1 MTKFRQPTGS
11 APKRPA
17 GSAHACRSSS
27 CSHRCGQVA
36 PAPCGY
42 RLRPPAS
49 AWQTNAARV
58 RRDFFAIPAG
68 RTATPSA
75 LPTPL
80 SCTWCRRRNPL
91 RVSLPMLLGG
101 KTHYLSQRPPTCW
114 ITRRMIFA
122 LLTPCSLR
130 PFDLLEG
137 DAPSAPTFAAKPPLC
152 SLPVQRGLDAGLN
165 FWAGSEGVSEEVLE
179 LVENRLRVGDRPS
192 APRPQ
197 SRTGSSLGA
206 KSWMTSSATR

>member
-80 SCTWCRRRNPL
+80 SCTWCRRCTPL
-91 RVSLPMLLGG
+91 RVSLPMLLDG

-122 LLTPCSLR
+122 LLTPCPLR

-137 DAPSAPTFAAKPPLC
+137 DAPSAPTFAAEPHLFAFRKLE
-152 SLPVQRGLDAGLN
+152 
-165 FWAGSEGVSEEVLE
+165 FGSE
-179 LVENRLRVGDRPS
+179 RFDIRAAD
-192 APRPQ
+192 
-197 SRTGSSLGA
+197 
-206 KSWMTSSATR
+206 SSAQEFREFCWIIDVSNLLAKTFGN